1 MGEGVSGGS
10 LIIGGIKR
18 HHFLS
23 PFGASLYVRFLWSA
37 TRQNAPLVAA
47 GLTQQKLNSFWS
59 DDGHVQYQRR
69 LYGIED
75 HVHVEQRIV
84 LSPGQDEQRQIDH
97 HDHEQ
102 FGKHVE
108 TAGEIKNDN
117 LYINNGLL

>member
-1 MGEGVSGGS
+1 MKLGGGWAGERS
-10 LIIGGIKR
+10 LIVGGIER

-23 PFGASLYVRFLWSA
+23 PFSASLYVRFLWSA

-47 GLTQQKLNSFWS
+47 GLAQQKLNSFRS

-75 HVHVEQRIV
+75 NVHVEQRIV
-84 LSPGQDEQRQIDH
+84 LSPRKDEQCQVDH
-97 HDHEQ
+97 HDREQ

-108 TAGEIKNDN
+108 TADEKKN
-117 LYINNGLL
+117 